1 MHICSAKK
9 MVQTNHQKDI
19 LIMPTPKN
27 STPKRRVIVD
37 YKNVTQDILGL
48 FADRYPYGYD
58 DMDIVKFQ
66 NAQGATVRAVP
77 IETMDTK
84 YLVKVSVEMD
94 RKIEAFMDDEDDEDL
109 DLGDD
114 AALDT
119 PEDDLDD

>member
-1 MHICSAKK
+1 M
-9 MVQTNHQKDI
+9 
-19 LIMPTPKN
+19 MPTPKN